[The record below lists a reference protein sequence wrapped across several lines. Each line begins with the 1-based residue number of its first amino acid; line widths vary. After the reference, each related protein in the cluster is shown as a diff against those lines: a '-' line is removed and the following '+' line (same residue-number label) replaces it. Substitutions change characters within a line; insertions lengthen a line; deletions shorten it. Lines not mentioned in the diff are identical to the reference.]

1 MTHLTEQQ
9 EAAMAMFKENLHL
22 PNGGFHK
29 LIIELSKEFQ
39 LPFQKVRTVLKNAQ
53 KDIERQIREDFSNV
67 DEGVIS
73 QANWVNI
80 IRLKLVELAEDNQSV
95 MDKLKLN
102 PKYQKVLEATNA
114 SISSEDEREELIEE
128 LIQAYEKEVFKPLL
142 AMLHTTKLYWKLML
156 VDETCKMTEEN
167 RDKFSDYPQHMQ
179 AAEHLY
185 TIDQK
190 LRSMPLTQW

>member
-1 MTHLTEQQ
+1 MTHLREQQ
-9 EAAMAMFKENLHL
+9 EAAMATFKENLHL

-73 QANWVNI
+73 QTNWVNI
-80 IRLKLVELAEDNQSV
+80 IRLKLIELAKDNQSV

-185 TIDQK
+185 TLDQK
-190 LRSMPLTQW
+190 LRSMPLTK

>member
-1 MTHLTEQQ
+1 MTHLREQQ
-9 EAAMAMFKENLHL
+9 EAALATFKENLHL

-53 KDIERQIREDFSNV
+53 KDIEHQIREDFSNV

-73 QANWVNI
+73 QTNWVNI
-80 IRLKLVELAEDNQSV
+80 IRLKLIELAKDNQSV

-185 TIDQK
+185 TLDQK
-190 LRSMPLTQW
+190 LRSMLLTK

>member
-9 EAAMAMFKENLHL
+9 EAAMATFKENLHL

-73 QANWVNI
+73 QANWLNI
-80 IRLKLVELAEDNQSV
+80 IRLKLVVLAEDNQSV

-114 SISSEDEREELIEE
+114 SISSEDERDELIEE

-185 TIDQK
+185 TLDQK
-190 LRSMPLTQW
+190 LRSMPLTQ

>member
-9 EAAMAMFKENLHL
+9 EAAMATFKENLHL

-185 TIDQK
+185 TLDQK
-190 LRSMPLTQW
+190 LRSMPLTQ

>member
-1 MTHLTEQQ
+1 MTHLREQQ
-9 EAAMAMFKENLHL
+9 EAAMATFKENLHL

-53 KDIERQIREDFSNV
+53 KDIERQICEDFSNV

-73 QANWVNI
+73 QTNWVNI
-80 IRLKLVELAEDNQSV
+80 IRLKLIELAKDNQSV

-185 TIDQK
+185 TLDQK
-190 LRSMPLTQW
+190 LRSMPLTQ

>member
-9 EAAMAMFKENLHL
+9 EAAMATFKENLHL

-73 QANWVNI
+73 QTNWVNI
-80 IRLKLVELAEDNQSV
+80 IRLKLIELAKDNQSV

-114 SISSEDEREELIEE
+114 SISSEDERDELIEE

-185 TIDQK
+185 TRDQK
-190 LRSMPLTQW
+190 LRSMPLTK

>member
-185 TIDQK
+185 TLDQK
-190 LRSMPLTQW
+190 LRSMPLTQ

>member
-9 EAAMAMFKENLHL
+9 EAAMATFKENLHL

-53 KDIERQIREDFSNV
+53 KDIERQIREDFSSV

-73 QANWVNI
+73 QANWLNI

-102 PKYQKVLEATNA
+102 PKYQKVLEATNT
-114 SISSEDEREELIEE
+114 SITSEDERDELIEE

-156 VDETCKMTEEN
+156 VDETCKMAEEN

-185 TIDQK
+185 TLDQK
-190 LRSMPLTQW
+190 LRSMPLTQ